1 MKEHLQTSES
11 NSDTQ
16 TMMTSSS
23 RMLSAVA
30 RAAWFCS
37 HTCSSESRG
46 AEATPLLMV
55 LPVVSIWLQ
64 YLAQPRY

>member
-1 MKEHLQTSES
+1 MAYII
-11 NSDTQ
+11 
-16 TMMTSSS
+16 
-23 RMLSAVA
+23 LSAYLTCGDIG
-30 RAAWFCS
+30 FCCCS